1 MATIKFHIDATNHII
16 MLSNIKMNQNN
27 FSYNNVTFTKVDDNN
42 IRAKYKKQ
50 TIEDNQDGK
59 DYNLTWG
66 LNSIMKVLSEYSKKG
81 CNHYDKNYKMFELE
95 F

>member
-1 MATIKFHIDATNHII
+1 MATIKFHIDTTNNII

-42 IRAKYKKQ
+42 IRVKYKKQ
-50 TIEDNQDGK
+50 TTEDNQDGK
-59 DYNLTWG
+59 DYNLTWS
-66 LNSIMKVLSEYSKKG
+66 LNSIMKVLSEYSKEC
-81 CNHYDKNYKMFELE
+81 CNHYDKNYKMFEFE

>member
-42 IRAKYKKQ
+42 IRVKYKKQ
-50 TIEDNQDGK
+50 TTEDNQDSK
-59 DYNLTWG
+59 DCNLTWG
-66 LNSIMKVLSEYSKKG
+66 LNSIIKVLSEYSKKG
-81 CNHYDKNYKMFELE
+81 HNPYNKDYQMFE
-95 F
+95 FDF

>member
-1 MATIKFHIDATNHII
+1 MATIKFHINTTNHII

-42 IRAKYKKQ
+42 IRVKYKKQ
-50 TIEDNQDGK
+50 TTEDNQDGK
-59 DYNLTWG
+59 DCNLTWG
-66 LNSIMKVLSEYSKKG
+66 LNSIMKVLSEYSKEG
-81 CNHYDKNYKMFELE
+81 CNHYDENYKMFEFE

>member
-1 MATIKFHIDATNHII
+1 MATIKFHIDTTNHII

-42 IRAKYKKQ
+42 IRVKYKKE
-50 TIEDNQDGK
+50 TTEDNQDDK
-59 DYNLTWG
+59 DCNLTWG
-66 LNSIMKVLSEYSKKG
+66 LNSIMKVLSEYSKEG
-81 CNHYDKNYKMFELE
+81 CNHYDKNYKMFEFE